1 MAPQAVESSLEDSAL
16 KKSSRVLR
24 LCGALVA
31 ALLFCI
37 QLAPARAQS
46 QSTLAQRIQKVIS
59 RPEFAHANFG
69 IEFYSLDTGKVVY
82 ALNADKLFVPA
93 STTKI
98 LTEGTLLAKLGADYR
113 FHTRVYRTGSIDKH
127 GTLNG
132 DLILVASGDP
142 NLSNRIQPDGTLA
155 FVDHDHSY
163 NGPALPG
170 DPLAVIKELAKDVFA
185 KGIRK
190 IEGQVYVDATLLP
203 DAGREGGTSV
213 VMSSIMINDNVID
226 LVAKPGAK
234 PGDPVQLTVSPPT
247 GSIEFVNKLTTS
259 EPGSQLK
266 LGTSDP
272 VTIANGIITVTLDGT
287 IPAGSEPQ
295 TIAYPVPS
303 PTMFASLAFNEALL
317 AAGIPGK
324 FEKNLSTPPILDF
337 AHYQRFYTPENQ
349 VAEHVSPP
357 LSEEIKVTLKVSQNL
372 HAGMGSYLLGLLVAK
387 NTKDPLHAGFVVEN
401 AFLTDAKLDLSGAAQ
416 GDGAGGDWA
425 DLFSPDFMVHYLTYW
440 TTRPDYQVF
449 FKALPILGKDGT
461 LAKIQ
466 TSSPGAGHVFAK
478 TGTFG
483 SEDKLGGK
491 MMLNGKGLAGY
502 VITKEGKKLAFAAY
516 VNHVSLAPDS
526 EAAQQVAGQALGEIA
541 AAAYDANLDAAASA
555 GDYDLIIRNGHIIDG
570 TGNPWY
576 TADVAVSGD
585 RLAAI
590 GDLREAHAKRE
601 IDAKGRIVAPGF
613 IDMLGQSEASLLID
627 NRSLSKLSQG
637 ITTEITGE
645 GGSIAPQNEKTIAP
659 QKPFLDHYKLT
670 IDWTTLDGYFRR
682 LEKQSTPL
690 NIGTYV
696 GSAQIREAVI
706 GDDNRAPTPAELDQM
721 KSLVEQAMKDGALGL
736 SSALIYPPNIY
747 AKTDE
752 LIALAQVASKYGGLY
767 ATHMRSEGASEMPAL
782 AEAIR
787 IGREANLPVEI
798 FHLKVSGKP
807 RWGSMKNVVAAI
819 QLARDSGLDITADM
833 YPYTAGATALASA
846 LPPWAADGGVQK
858 LLKRLKDP
866 ASRARIKKDLAGD
879 HPDWENLFYD
889 CGGAAGVLISSV
901 QNPELKQFEGKTVD
915 DVAKSWRKS
924 PEDTLMDFVLAD
936 NAQTGAIYFMASEE
950 DLRTGLSQPWT
961 SIGLDAGEM
970 SLDGPLY
977 EAHTHPRAMGSMP
990 RFLGRYVRDEHL
1002 LSLEAAIRK
1011 ITSLPAQREHL
1022 ESRGLLRPGYFADIA
1037 IFDPATVI
1045 DHATYTKPDQLSDGI
1060 DFTIVNGQ
1068 VEYDHGKLTGSTAG
1082 RILRGRG
1089 WHPEAP

>member
-1 MAPQAVESSLEDSAL
+1 LPVSSLSQRFHTRGRSEIFL
-16 KKSSRVLR
+16 VL
-24 LCGALVA
+24 AV
-31 ALLFCI
+31 LLFGLICFH
-37 QLAPARAQS
+37 AEPARAQS
-46 QSTLAQRIQKVIS
+46 EPTLAERIQKVIS

-69 IEFYSLDTGKVVY
+69 VEFYSLDTGKVIY

-113 FHTRVYRTGSIDKH
+113 FHTCVYRTGAIDKH
-127 GTLNG
+127 GTLKG

-142 NLSNRIQPDGTLA
+142 NLSNRVQPDGTLA
-155 FVDHDHSY
+155 FVDEDHSY
-163 NGPALPG
+163 QGPALPG
-170 DPLAVIKELAKDVFA
+170 DPLSVIKQLAKDVAA

-190 IEGQVYVDATLLP
+190 IEGRVLIDATLFP
-203 DAGREGGTSV
+203 DGPREGGTNV
-213 VMSSIMINDNVID
+213 VMSSIMVNDNVID
-226 LVAKPGAK
+226 LLGSPGAK
-234 PGDPVQLTVSPPT
+234 AGDPVDFKTSPQT
-247 GSIEFVNKLTTS
+247 SYIKFVNHLLTSPAGIRPTF
-259 EPGSQLK
+259 EPPDFVTNPDGSV
-266 LGTSDP
+266 S
-272 VTIANGIITVTLDGT
+272 VTLSGSL
-287 IPAGSEPQ
+287 PAGIAPQ
-295 TIAYPVPS
+295 PAAIAVPS
-303 PTMFASLAFNEALL
+303 PTKFAETVFHEALL
-317 AAGIPGK
+317 AAGMQI
-324 FEKNLSTPPILDF
+324 KNDPAPSVTDF
-337 AHYQRFYTPENQ
+337 SPYARFYTTENQ

-372 HAGMGSYLLGLLVAK
+372 HAGMGPYLLGALGG
-387 NTKDPLHAGFVVEN
+387 KDTRNPLDAGFRLEHD
-401 AFLTDAKLDLSGAAQ
+401 FLQSAKLDLSGAAQ

-440 TTRPDYQVF
+440 STRPDYPVF

-466 TSSPGAGHVFAK
+466 TNSPGAGHVFAK

-483 SEDKLGGK
+483 SEDKLRGK

-502 VITKEGKKLAFAAY
+502 VFTKDGKRLAFAAY
-516 VNHVSLAPDS
+516 VNHVSLDPDP

-541 AAAYDANLDAAASA
+541 AAAYDANLDASA
-555 GDYDLIIRNGHIIDG
+555 NAGNYDLIIRNGHVVDG
-570 TGNPWY
+570 TGNPWFA
-576 TADVAVSGD
+576 ADVAIGSD
-585 RLAAI
+585 RIAAI

-613 IDMLGQSEASLLID
+613 IDMLGQSEVSLLLD

-659 QKPFLDHYKLT
+659 QKPFLEQYKLT

-682 LEKQSTPL
+682 LEKQGTPL

-706 GDDNRAPTPAELDQM
+706 GDDDRAPTPAELEQM

-736 SSALIYPPNIY
+736 SSALIHPPNIY

-782 AEAIR
+782 AEAMR

-819 QLARDSGLDITADM
+819 QQARDSGLDIAADM
-833 YPYTAGATALASA
+833 YPYIAGATALASS
-846 LPPWAADGGVQK
+846 LPPWVADGGVQK
-858 LLKRLKDP
+858 LLERLKDS
-866 ASRARIKKDLAGD
+866 AIRSRIKKDLAGD

-889 CGGAAGVLISSV
+889 CGGAAGILVASAE
-901 QNPELKQFEGKTVD
+901 NPDLKQFAGKTLD
-915 DVAKSWRKS
+915 DVAKAWKKS

-936 NAQTGAIYFMASEE
+936 KAQSGAIYFMASEE

-970 SLDGPLY
+970 SLDGPTY
-977 EAHTHPRAMGSMP
+977 EPHTHPRTMGSMP
-990 RFLGRYVRDEHL
+990 RFLGHYVRGEHL
-1002 LSLEAAIRK
+1002 MPLEAAIRK

-1022 ESRGLLRPGYFADIA
+1022 EGRGLLKPGYFADIT
-1037 IFDPATVI
+1037 IFDPAVII
-1045 DHATYTKPDQLSDGI
+1045 DHATFTKPDQLSEGI
-1060 DFTIVNGQ
+1060 DYTIVNGR
-1068 VEYDHGKLTGSTAG
+1068 VEFDPGKLTGAAAG

-1089 WHPEAP
+1089 WQPATD